1 MPVQLR
7 MNEMSIGRGGGVD
20 IIRPRIK
27 EAELENF
34 LFSQSVHGLDERL
47 SLSLSLLPEP
57 RRERLRIGMWLVQE
71 NYVNC
76 ITWTQ

>member
-1 MPVQLR
+1 M
-7 MNEMSIGRGGGVD
+7 D

-47 SLSLSLLPEP
+47 SLSLPLLPEP
-57 RRERLRIGMWLVQE
+57 RRERLRIGMWLVQDTASRE
-71 NYVNC
+71 LHHVVAVNEVL
-76 ITWTQ
+76 